1 MIAMGRLT
9 LIAALIAPLAFA
21 AACRVGE
28 NDEIVARVGKAAITQ
43 SEFREK
49 LSEVSSNYQSY
60 VLTPLGRRQFLDVLI
75 REKLMLEA
83 ARADGIERQPE
94 FQEEMN
100 RLRREEEA
108 KIRDAREHLL
118 AQMWIDRL
126 TKDGVLSVREDE
138 LQDYHRKNPMEVE
151 VRHILLATP
160 SEAEAVVRQAR
171 AGSSFAELAKKN
183 SLDAESAAEGGKMTP
198 ALRGEIIP
206 ELEVVFKMSV
216 GELAGPLRSSF
227 GYHVVLKE
235 KQRKTEFAAV
245 KDRVREIVEKGKLDA
260 HLQSL
265 QTRHRVEVIDAQ
277 FK

>member
-1 MIAMGRLT
+1 MERFT
-9 LIAALIAPLAFA
+9 LIAVALCLFA
-21 AACRVGE
+21 GASACRVME
-28 NDEIVARVGKAAITQ
+28 SEEIVARVGNSTITQ

-49 LSEVSSNYQSY
+49 LAEVGTNYQSY

-75 REKLMLEA
+75 REKLIQEA

-94 FQEEMN
+94 FQEQMN

-118 AQMWIDRL
+118 ARMWIEHL
-126 TKDGVLSVREDE
+126 STDGVLRVRDDE
-138 LQDYHRKNPMEVE
+138 LQDYHRKNPNEVE

-160 SEAEAVVRQAR
+160 SEAEAVLKQAR
-171 AGSSFAELAKKN
+171 SGVSFAELAKKN
-183 SLDAESAAEGGKMTP
+183 SLDADTAPEGGRMSP

-206 ELEVVFKMSV
+206 ELAVVFKMAV
-216 GELAGPLRSSF
+216 GEIAGPLRSSF

-235 KQRKTEFAAV
+235 KQRKTEFASV
-245 KDRVREIVEKGKLDA
+245 KERVREIVERGRLDA

-265 QTRHRVEVIDAQ
+265 QVRHRVEVIDAQ